1 MHLSITSLPPVLEL
15 GDNSGIISLVPDNV
29 GLVTEEQFV
38 VTAASISPA
47 DSGMVLDFVSNPTAL
62 TLSGRYEEQFAHT
75 IKFNKPQV
83 DDYTAPES
91 VTTTTWADVPD
102 PGDPGIW
109 FLYEY
114 TPPGVMTK
122 TVTYTI
128 QASWNEV
135 DATIPPGTT
144 TPRTGTFTATQ
155 VVNYDTDTNVAEFKR
170 YYP

>member
-1 MHLSITSLPPVLEL
+1 M
-15 GDNSGIISLVPDNV
+15 
-29 GLVTEEQFV
+29 
-38 VTAASISPA
+38 SPA

-62 TLSGRYEEQFAHT
+62 GLSGRYEEQFAHT
-75 IKFNKPQV
+75 ISFNKPQV
-83 DDYTAPES
+83 DAYTAPES

-114 TPPGVMTK
+114 SPPGIMTV

-128 QASWNEV
+128 QASWTETDSTDPLLPV
-135 DATIPPGTT
+135 V
-144 TPRTGTFTATQ
+144 TPKTGTFTATQ